1 MLLTLT
7 KLIGWTFARTPE
19 FLLEFLSWLLGSLLY
34 LLYGS
39 RRRMML
45 GNIRLSFPDR
55 SEGWCRW
62 VGRQSCIRL
71 IETSL
76 LSLASPYFG
85 EARIKAMASATP
97 GAHEVFGGV
106 TRRGNPLVLGTAHLA
121 YWEGLTWIKVLLGDT
136 PTPPE
141 VLTIFRPLSNPKLD
155 EWLKQT
161 RERFGVKLMSRRGGL
176 HEALHVLHRKG
187 LVCILFDQS
196 AGSHGYLTRFLGRE
210 CSTTPLPGMLAEK
223 GEAELGFIF
232 ARRKA
237 FWRFDVD
244 AILVPHDGTEKGV
257 TVALN
262 NALEQ
267 RLSQDEEV
275 CASWLW
281 LHKRWRILDR
291 PQEREKILEK
301 RGGLI
306 N

>member
-7 KLIGWTFARTPE
+7 KLIGWTFAHTPE
-19 FLLEFLSWLLGSLLY
+19 CLLRFLSWLLGSLLY
-34 LLYGS
+34 VLYGS

-45 GNIRLSFPDR
+45 GNIRASFPTR
-55 SEGWCRW
+55 PEAWCRW

-76 LSLASPYFG
+76 LSLVSPYLS
-85 EARIKAMASATP
+85 EERIHRMATAAP
-97 GAHEVFGGV
+97 GAHEVFGGAA
-106 TRRGNPLVLGTAHLA
+106 RRGKPLVLGTAHLA
-121 YWEGLTWIKVLLGDT
+121 YWEGLTWVKILLGDT
-136 PTPPE
+136 PKQTE
-141 VLTIFRPLSNPKLD
+141 ILTIFRPLSNPKLD
-155 EWLKQT
+155 EWLKRT

-176 HEALHVLHRKG
+176 HEALHVLQRKG

-223 GEAELGFIF
+223 GEAELGFVF
-232 ARRKA
+232 ARRKD
-237 FWRFDVD
+237 FWRFEVD
-244 AILVPHDGTEKGV
+244 ALALPHDGTEKGV
-257 TVALN
+257 TIALN
-262 NALEQ
+262 DALEQ
-267 RLSQDEEV
+267 RLSQEDEI

-301 RGGLI
+301 RGGVI